1 MSFLQHLVIFLS
13 TTTLV
18 VVAAIAADALLENE
32 DRAEAKTRRAIRAAH
47 E

>member
-18 VVAAIAADALLENE
+18 VVAAIAADVLTRDE
-32 DRAEAKTRRAIRAAH
+32 DRAEANTRRAIRAAH
-47 E
+47 R